1 MSTFRRLPFILLS
14 LAALA
19 RAQSSTPSAPAA
31 PSSATAPSEEI
42 HHLDS
47 FVVSAGLDGKTA
59 FDLAQGT
66 SILAGDELRRRTA
79 ATLGATLA
87 ATPGLSETSFGPGAS
102 RPIIRGLGG
111 DRVRML
117 DNGVGSLDASSVSPD
132 HNVAVEPLLVERFEV
147 LRGPATLLFGSSAV
161 GGVVNIIDNR
171 IPSTA
176 PVNPLTGRTEIRF
189 DSAAHQRT
197 GIIALTGGDKTFA
210 LQVNGLRTETDD
222 VAIPGYA
229 DPANPVNRGTLTN
242 SALST
247 KSGSVGGTTFW
258 SGGNLGLAVS
268 EYATVYG
275 VPVGDPIAID
285 MKQRRADLRSELTN
299 PFGPFKS
306 AKLRF
311 GLADYTH
318 AEVDT
323 STGKP
328 NTTFKNKAY
337 EGRLELAQQDFG
349 ALTGTVGLQTSRSD
363 FSAVGAE
370 VVTPPTLTV
379 SHALFAL
386 ESYKLSPELS
396 LQFGSRYEFQSIKL
410 GAVDPALPAYPGYAA
425 RSGQKRTDH
434 GLSFSAGSVYYPA
447 KDYSVG
453 FSATYSERLPV
464 AQETFS
470 NGPHGGTG
478 AYEIGTSGLGK
489 ETSVGLE
496 LTLRKRA
503 GFVTGSASA
512 FVNRF
517 DHFVFEQRDPARYFN
532 DPTGTFL
539 PYTVPPAGDFLPIY
553 QFIAKGALFYGAETE
568 AQLHLIDRDD
578 QHLHVSL
585 LGDTVRAEQTTDHVP
600 LPRIPPARL
609 GLGFGY
615 EQGRWSLGT
624 EARYAFAQ
632 TRFTSEETRT
642 ASYTLVGAHANYR
655 VPAFLNPRLGLELF
669 LRAENLTNANARLS
683 TSFLKNTAPL
693 PGRNLTFGARLTF

>member
-1 MSTFRRLPFILLS
+1 MSTFLKLPFFFLGT
-14 LAALA
+14 AVLA
-19 RAQSSTPSAPAA
+19 RAQTAPAVA
-31 PSSATAPSEEI
+31 VSDI
-42 HHLDS
+42 QHLDS

-102 RPIIRGLGG
+102 RPVIRGLGG

-132 HNVAVEPLLVERFEV
+132 HNVAVEPLLVDRIEI
-147 LRGPATLLFGSSAV
+147 LRGPATLLYGSSAV

-171 IPSTA
+171 IPSAA
-176 PVNPLTGRTEIRF
+176 PAQPLTGRTELRF
-189 DSAAHQRT
+189 GSAARERT
-197 GIIALTGGDKTFA
+197 GIVTLTGGGQTFA
-210 LQVNGLRTETDD
+210 LQVNGLRSETDD
-222 VAIPGYA
+222 LKIPGYA
-229 DPANPVNRGTLTN
+229 DPAHPANRGTLTH
-242 SALST
+242 SAIST
-247 KSGSVGGTTFW
+247 KSASVGGTTFW

-268 EYATVYG
+268 AYDTVYG
-275 VPVGDPIAID
+275 VPVGEPIAID
-285 MKQRRADLRSELTN
+285 LKQRRADLRSELTR

-318 AEVDT
+318 AEVNT
-323 STGKP
+323 TTGQP

-337 EGRLELAQQDFG
+337 EGRVELAQHDRG

-370 VVTPPTLTV
+370 VVTPPYITV

-386 ESYKLSPELS
+386 ESYQLSPELS
-396 LQFGSRYEFQSIKL
+396 LQFGGRYEFQRISL

-425 RSGQKRTDH
+425 RSRQKRTDD
-434 GLSFSAGSVYYPA
+434 GLSFSAGTVYYPA
-447 KDYSVG
+447 KNYSVG
-453 FSATYSERLPV
+453 FSATYSQRLPV
-464 AQETFS
+464 AQEIFS

-478 AYEIGTSGLGK
+478 AYEIGTSLLGK

-503 GFVTGSASA
+503 GIVTGSGSV
-512 FVNRF
+512 FMNRF
-517 DHFVFEQRDPARYFN
+517 ADFVFEQRDPARYF
-532 DPTGTFL
+532 DGDSGTFVS
-539 PYTVPPAGDFLPIY
+539 YSVPPGDDFLPIY
-553 QFIAKGALFYGAETE
+553 QFIAKDALFYGAEAE
-568 AQLHLIDRDD
+568 IQFHLIDRDG
-578 QHLHVSL
+578 QRLHVSL

-615 EQGRWSLGT
+615 EQGRWTFGA
-624 EARYAFAQ
+624 EARHAFAQ
-632 TRFTSEETRT
+632 TRFTAEETRT
-642 ASYTLVGAHANYR
+642 AGYTLVGAHAEYH
-655 VPAFLNPRLGLELF
+655 VPAVAGSRVGLELF
-669 LRAENLTNANARLS
+669 LRAENLTDATARLA
-683 TSFLKNTAPL
+683 TSFLKDVAPL
-693 PGRNLTFGARLTF
+693 AGRNLTLGARLSF